1 MQGSG
6 DAVCSVAPPNPD
18 KPEDDLLV
26 PTEED
31 PEDDLSNNDDGM
43 VDRSN
48 ERDSKKWDGKWD
60 GCGKKPTKRCRA
72 WSSNKKRCLIW
83 INEKQVTTEPE
94 LMKLDP
100 LGYRIRLAVYYDNL
114 WKDLFREEADT
125 RADAIMALA
134 DEMFSEET
142 LQVTIQNM
150 HQANSKVIANDN
162 NNYSTD
168 SASL

>member
-1 MQGSG
+1 M
-6 DAVCSVAPPNPD
+6 APPNPN
-18 KPEDDLLV
+18 KPGDDILV

-31 PEDDLSNNDDGM
+31 PEDDLSNKDDEM
-43 VDRSN
+43 VVVDRSN
-48 ERDSKKWDGKWD
+48 DVDSKKWDGKWD

-72 WSSNKKRCLIW
+72 WSNNRKRCLIW
-83 INEKQVTTEPE
+83 INEKQATTE

-114 WKDLFREEADT
+114 WKNKFREEADT

-134 DEMFSEET
+134 DEMFSEDP
-142 LQVTIQNM
+142 LQVTIQSM
-150 HQANSKVIANDN
+150 HQVNSKVITND

>member
-18 KPEDDLLV
+18 KPKYDILV

-31 PEDDLSNNDDGM
+31 PEDDLSNNDDEM
-43 VDRSN
+43 ADRSN
-48 ERDSKKWDGKWD
+48 DVDSKKWDGTWD

>member
-1 MQGSG
+1 
-6 DAVCSVAPPNPD
+6 
-18 KPEDDLLV
+18 
-26 PTEED
+26 
-31 PEDDLSNNDDGM
+31 
-43 VDRSN
+43 
-48 ERDSKKWDGKWD
+48 
-60 GCGKKPTKRCRA
+60 
-72 WSSNKKRCLIW
+72 
-83 INEKQVTTEPE
+83 
-94 LMKLDP
+94 MKLDP

-150 HQANSKVIANDN
+150 HQANSKVVANDN